1 MYEELDRL
9 IVDALRNSPLPL
21 RQLNRD
27 CNATVARIARETNRD
42 AFRVFDGR
50 LQLLKRR
57 GLICFDKG
65 IKKWRF
71 VEQ

>member
-1 MYEELDRL
+1 MYSALDQL
-9 IVDALRNSPLPL
+9 IVDALKNGPLPL

-50 LQLLKRR
+50 LQILKKR
-57 GLICFDKG
+57 GLIYFDKE

-71 VEQ
+71 IEQ